1 MKKTLLIYLA
11 LLLTSTIFGQDV
23 CDELMKFNDYKKN
36 VNRTYRMK
44 STTEGIGQSVTMEC
58 DGKGKIHQWMT
69 MEMGGQSMKM
79 ESVIVDN
86 TMYMNQNETGWQ
98 TQKLDSAQMQSIK
111 SQWENNQ
118 LQFFKNCQKLE
129 NETVDGKK
137 YRVYR
142 GEYDGKK
149 MLEMMGESA
158 KNMPN
163 AEMMSKMEMKM
174 TFYINDKNDVEITKM
189 KMDMQ
194 GRIISTEMVYEYD
207 LPITVNIPQLP
218 AEKKD

>member
-11 LLLTSTIFGQDV
+11 LLLTSTIFAQDV
-23 CDELMKFNDYKKN
+23 CAELMKFNDYKKN

-44 STTEGIGQSVTMEC
+44 STTEGIGQSVTMES
-58 DGKGKIHQWMT
+58 DGKGNIHQFMT

-79 ESVIVDN
+79 ESVISGN
-86 TMYMNQNETGWQ
+86 MMYINQNETGWQ
-98 TQKLDSAQMQSIK
+98 SQKLDSAQIQSIK

-137 YRVYR
+137 YRVYS

-163 AEMMSKMEMKM
+163 AEMMANLEMKL
-174 TFYINDKNDVEITKM
+174 TFYINDKDDLEITKM
-189 KMDMQ
+189 KMDIQ
-194 GRIISTEMVYEYD
+194 GRSISTEMVYEYD
-207 LPITVNIPQLP
+207 LPITVNIPPPP